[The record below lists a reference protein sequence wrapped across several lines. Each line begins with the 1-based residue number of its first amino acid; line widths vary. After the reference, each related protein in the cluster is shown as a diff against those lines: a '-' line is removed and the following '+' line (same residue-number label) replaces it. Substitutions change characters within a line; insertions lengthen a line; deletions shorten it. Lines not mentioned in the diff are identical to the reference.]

1 MRRQSLS
8 LPNMLSIRSL
18 RLQRRLAYV
27 TGWPRDVGTVLGRGA
42 TEGAD
47 GGFRDFALRIVT
59 FRFECD
65 VVVRGGGA
73 EALKELESVA
83 GLCRTL
89 MFRWWFQV
97 R

>member
-1 MRRQSLS
+1 
-8 LPNMLSIRSL
+8 MLR
-18 RLQRRLAYV
+18 
-27 TGWPRDVGTVLGRGA
+27 RGA

-59 FRFECD
+59 FRFECA
-65 VVVRGGGA
+65 VVVRGGA
-73 EALKELESVA
+73 EAVKELETVA

-97 R
+97 LRTTWKLAI